1 MNKEFYKIRD
11 FNNSDYNTV
20 ANWLYSWGIK
30 EWDSDVLPETSY
42 IVEYKEKPIL
52 FGSFYKTN
60 SKSLGLMENFVGDRE
75 MKKERRL
82 AVKILIEHIEN
93 EAKKC
98 GCKALL
104 GYLSEEKLKP
114 IYAEF
119 GFSVSSKNFWSIA
132 KAI

>member
-1 MNKEFYKIRD
+1 MPNRNYQVRR
-11 FNNSDYNTV
+11 FNPSDYVIV
-20 ANWLYSWGIK
+20 ANWLYSWGIDA
-30 EWDSDVLPETSY
+30 WDEGLIPETSF
-42 IVEYKEKPIL
+42 IVEYLNRPIL

-82 AVKILIEHIEN
+82 AVKILIEYIEN

-114 IYAEF
+114 VYAEF